1 MVMVVDF
8 FDRVYTN
15 IKGKNKAAS
24 LKRFIIRVV
33 SNLLIPIIFRL
44 TETTKYKRISHNKTD
59 KKIIVSLTTF
69 PARIK
74 RVWLVVE
81 CLMRQSIKPDIIIL
95 YLAESQ
101 FPNKE
106 VDLPNNLKKYVK
118 KQQLTIKFVDDL
130 RSHKKYFYSFQ
141 DYTNDLVVLVD
152 DDIFYPSYILE
163 NLIEM
168 YEKFPDSIICSR
180 AYEVEKNESKILPYE
195 KWRIL
200 KKHKEPTYTLFHTSG
215 GGTLY
220 VPANFDKHLFD
231 KEAFL
236 KYCKYADD
244 VWLNLHAQRSKIK
257 TVKTNKFT
265 EILPILNYNKTALKT
280 HNVASGGNNKQI
292 RDVIDFY
299 EIEEKN
305 LFV

>member
-106 VDLPNNLKKYVK
+106 VDL
-118 KQQLTIKFVDDL
+118 
-130 RSHKKYFYSFQ
+130 
-141 DYTNDLVVLVD
+141 
-152 DDIFYPSYILE
+152 
-163 NLIEM
+163 
-168 YEKFPDSIICSR
+168 
-180 AYEVEKNESKILPYE
+180 
-195 KWRIL
+195 
-200 KKHKEPTYTLFHTSG
+200 
-215 GGTLY
+215 
-220 VPANFDKHLFD
+220 
-231 KEAFL
+231 
-236 KYCKYADD
+236 
-244 VWLNLHAQRSKIK
+244 
-257 TVKTNKFT
+257 
-265 EILPILNYNKTALKT
+265 
-280 HNVASGGNNKQI
+280 
-292 RDVIDFY
+292 
-299 EIEEKN
+299 
-305 LFV
+305 

>member
-1 MVMVVDF
+1 MVVDF
-8 FDRVYTN
+8 FDQVYTN
-15 IKGKNKAAS
+15 IKGKSKVAS
-24 LKRFIIRVV
+24 LKRFIIRIV
-33 SNLLIPIIFRL
+33 SNLWTPIKFRL
-44 TETTKYKRISHNKTD
+44 TDTKQQNSVFQKKTD
-59 KKIIVSLTTF
+59 KKIIVSFTTF

-81 CLMRQSIKPDIIIL
+81 CLLRQSIKPDNIIL

-101 FPNKE
+101 FPKKE

-130 RSHKKYFYSFQ
+130 RSHKKYFYAFQ
-141 DYTNDLVVLVD
+141 DYANELVVLVD

-180 AYEVEKNESKILPYE
+180 AYEVEKNGSKILPYE
-195 KWRIL
+195 KWQIL
-200 KKHKEPTYTLFHTSG
+200 KKYKEPTYKLFHTSG

-220 VPANFDKHLFD
+220 VPANFNKHLYD
-231 KEAFL
+231 KDVFL

-244 VWLNLHAQRSKIK
+244 VWLNLHAQRSNIK